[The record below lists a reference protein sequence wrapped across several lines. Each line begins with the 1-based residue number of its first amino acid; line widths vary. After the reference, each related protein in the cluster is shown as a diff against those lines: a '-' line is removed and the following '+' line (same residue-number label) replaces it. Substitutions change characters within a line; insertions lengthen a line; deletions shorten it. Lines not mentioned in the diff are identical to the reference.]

1 MRKVDS
7 RSSSSSPV
15 ECTPPLL
22 KVENIDTER
31 PLDLCTEIVFQDLLA
46 IHMVRSRAYNVI
58 IAFHPRSN
66 LKTSSGEELQSIM
79 QRTSNHTLSGRFTG
93 PRDLTYYILVILW
106 YVCHTWSEA
115 CEALYHFVE
124 ELERGT
130 SETPTIRSLRKYH
143 EVQVHLLYYDQLL
156 LEFLMSID
164 FMRRT
169 PHPAMETEGY
179 SIAFMEH
186 EVDKLLRDWGRLD
199 HQTTMITN
207 RLRSVMQLE
216 FATVNWKNGRNM
228 KRLVEASLRDAT
240 ARKQITEFSTF
251 GAASLIIYLDPLP
264 CNGLPACRFYGS
276 MYASPV

>member
-1 MRKVDS
+1 
-7 RSSSSSPV
+7 
-15 ECTPPLL
+15 
-22 KVENIDTER
+22 
-31 PLDLCTEIVFQDLLA
+31 
-46 IHMVRSRAYNVI
+46 
-58 IAFHPRSN
+58 
-66 LKTSSGEELQSIM
+66 
-79 QRTSNHTLSGRFTG
+79 
-93 PRDLTYYILVILW
+93 
-106 YVCHTWSEA
+106 
-115 CEALYHFVE
+115 
-124 ELERGT
+124 
-130 SETPTIRSLRKYH
+130 
-143 EVQVHLLYYDQLL
+143 
-156 LEFLMSID
+156 MSID

-264 CNGLPACRFYGS
+264 CNGLPACRFYGKS
-276 MYASPV
+276 FRNEHRGV